1 MICYEIWVNG
11 ERVCLAGAERIRG
24 IQAMLIL
31 PDQGKSAHFFVNAE
45 TEPSETLMETFSW
58 INREITVNDELKIKL
73 VQSETPDHPSSIK
86 SFGTKTEETGKKK
99 IFCSFCGQSQDKAE
113 KIVAGHQANV
123 CSECFKLLG
132 EIFNEQA

>member
-24 IQAMLIL
+24 VQASLIL
-31 PDQGKSAHFFVNAE
+31 PGHGKSALFFVNAD
-45 TEPSETLMETFSW
+45 TEPSETLRETFNW
-58 INREITVNDELKIKL
+58 AHREIHLNDELKIKL
-73 VQSETPDHPSSIK
+73 VESETPDRPASVK
-86 SFGTKTEETGKKK
+86 SFGTKTEGTGEKK
-99 IFCSFCGQSQDKAE
+99 ISCSFCGQSQDEVK

-123 CSECFKLLG
+123 CSECFKLLE